1 MSDRTSNIVVI
12 GVSVVALSLM
22 VLGLSSGPRTEA
34 SAEDRIASLSAAIRC
49 PFCNGESLAD
59 SQASVAADYRSLIA
73 EQVEA
78 GATDEEII
86 DAFATNFGDS
96 FILDTSTTPWSVAL
110 WAIPV
115 AALLIGGGAVLL
127 MKRRTSEIEA
137 RDG

>member
-1 MSDRTSNIVVI
+1 MSDRARNIIVI
-12 GVSVVALSLM
+12 GVSVVALSVI
-22 VLGLSSGPRTEA
+22 VLGLSSGPTAEA
-34 SAEDRIASLSAAIRC
+34 SAEDRIAALSASIRC

-78 GATDEEII
+78 GATDGEII
-86 DAFATNFGDS
+86 DAFAANFGDS

-110 WAIPV
+110 WVIPA

-127 MKRRTSEIEA
+127 MKRRTSKS
-137 RDG
+137 RTM